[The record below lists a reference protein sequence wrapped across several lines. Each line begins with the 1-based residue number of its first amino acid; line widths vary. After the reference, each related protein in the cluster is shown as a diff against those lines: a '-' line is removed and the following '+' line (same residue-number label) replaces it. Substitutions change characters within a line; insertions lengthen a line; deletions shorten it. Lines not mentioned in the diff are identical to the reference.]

1 MWDAVS
7 GDKLKTFAHK
17 HIVKTVA
24 FSSDGK
30 NLLTGSNEKILR
42 IFDLNNSD
50 SGKVLSIL
58 IFPCLKCIKQQY
70 WTRIICSTSPW
81 IKSLGRVLTRPGKP
95 WKISQ
100 YIWKNPGILWF
111 LIQILEKFYET
122 WKKAGHRFSASC
134 LEDWNSTPSKMLKY
148 ARKGGRLN

>member
-7 GDKLKTFAHK
+7 GDELKTFAHK

-50 SGKVLSIL
+50 SGRVVYTLLVSI
-58 IFPCLKCIKQQY
+58 ITTFVKCIPFISIRITKRNWSVTHSVSYSHHQNLGQKQKH
-70 WTRIICSTSPW
+70 WHNA
-81 IKSLGRVLTRPGKP
+81 KL
-95 WKISQ
+95 
-100 YIWKNPGILWF
+100 
-111 LIQILEKFYET
+111 
-122 WKKAGHRFSASC
+122 
-134 LEDWNSTPSKMLKY
+134 
-148 ARKGGRLN
+148 